1 LSFKRHDPTGRAF
14 CISYEIL
21 AIPAAGSW
29 SFWVDTEDMSFDSH
43 WADTPPA
50 APSTRVRG
58 NRVVALLLVLAMS
71 LGGGIIGGLIGA
83 KASDSSSNGGPLVT
97 AAPIKPQNIGKTDV
111 ARAAAA
117 IAPSI
122 VTIDS
127 LSGTGESIGTGI
139 IVSSDGE
146 IITNNHVVEG
156 TESVRVR
163 LNGTTA
169 PITAKV
175 LATDAGNDMALIK
188 LENAKGLTAATF
200 ADPASIAVGDP
211 VVAVGYA
218 LALDGGPSV
227 TAGIVSALNRTL
239 TDSNGALNGLIQT
252 DAAISSGNS
261 GGPLINL
268 NGQVIGINTAVA
280 NGDSNTAANN
290 IGFAIGVAEVQRVA
304 ALLRAD
310 AGGTV
315 RQQGYLG
322 ISLTDRKDGGAGA
335 VVAEV
340 QANSPADKAGL
351 KVNDIVLQING
362 QVITGQGAL
371 IAFVRDSAPGDV
383 IKIKVERDGVTKDLT
398 ATLVA
403 RPKG

>member
-1 LSFKRHDPTGRAF
+1 MSFNRHDPLGRAF

-21 AIPAAGSW
+21 AIPAEGSEP
-29 SFWVDTEDMSFDSH
+29 FWVDTECMSFDSH
-43 WADTPPA
+43 WVNTPPT
-50 APSTRVRG
+50 APTARPRG

-71 LGGGIIGGLIGA
+71 VGGGIVGGLIGA
-83 KASDSSSNGGPLVT
+83 NSSDNFSNGGPLVT
-97 AAPIKPQNIGKTDV
+97 AAPIKPENIGKTDI
-111 ARAAAA
+111 ARAAAT

-139 IVSSDGE
+139 IVTSDGE
-146 IITNNHVVEG
+146 ILTNNHVVEG
-156 TESVRVR
+156 ATSVRVR

-169 PITAKV
+169 PIMAKV
-175 LATDAGNDMALIK
+175 IAGDAGNDLALIK
-188 LENAKGLTAATF
+188 LVNAKGLTAATF
-200 ADPASIAVGDP
+200 ADPESIAVGDP

-227 TAGIVSALNRTL
+227 TSGIVSALNRTL
-239 TDSNGALNGLIQT
+239 TDSSGALNALIQT

-268 NGQVIGINTAVA
+268 NGQVVGINTAVA
-280 NGDSNTAANN
+280 NGDNNTAANN

-304 ALLRAD
+304 ALLRAE

-315 RQQGYLG
+315 REQGYLG

-340 QANSPADKAGL
+340 QADSPASKAGL
-351 KVNDIVLQING
+351 KVNDVVLQING
-362 QVITGQGAL
+362 QAITGQGAL
-371 IAFVRDSAPGDV
+371 IAIVRDSAPGEV
-383 IKIKVERDGVTKDLT
+383 IKITVERDGVAKDLS

-403 RPKG
+403 RPKE

>member
-1 LSFKRHDPTGRAF
+1 
-14 CISYEIL
+14 
-21 AIPAAGSW
+21 
-29 SFWVDTEDMSFDSH
+29 MSFESH

-50 APSTRVRG
+50 APAARPRG

-71 LGGGIIGGLIGA
+71 VGGGIVGGLIGA
-83 KASDSSSNGGPLVT
+83 NSSDSSSTGGPLVT
-97 AAPIKPQNIGKTDV
+97 AAPVKPENVGKTDI
-111 ARAAAA
+111 ARAAAT

-127 LSGTGESIGTGI
+127 LTGTSESVGTGI
-139 IVSSDGE
+139 IVTSDGE

-156 TESVRVR
+156 ATSVRVR
-163 LNGTTA
+163 LNGTTS
-169 PITAKV
+169 PISAKV
-175 LATDAGNDMALIK
+175 LATDSGNDLALIK
-188 LENAKGLTAATF
+188 LDNAKGLTVATF

-227 TAGIVSALNRTL
+227 TSGIISALSRTL
-239 TDSNGALNGLIQT
+239 TDSSGALNGLIQT

-268 NGQVIGINTAVA
+268 NGQVVGINTAVA

-304 ALLRAD
+304 SLLRAE
-310 AGGTV
+310 AGGTA
-315 RQQGYLG
+315 REQGYLG

-340 QANSPADKAGL
+340 QADSPADKAGL

-362 QVITGQGAL
+362 QAITGQGAL
-371 IAFVRDSAPGDV
+371 IAIVRDSAPGDV
-383 IKIKVERDGVTKDLT
+383 IKITVERDGKPKDLS

-403 RPKG
+403 RPKE